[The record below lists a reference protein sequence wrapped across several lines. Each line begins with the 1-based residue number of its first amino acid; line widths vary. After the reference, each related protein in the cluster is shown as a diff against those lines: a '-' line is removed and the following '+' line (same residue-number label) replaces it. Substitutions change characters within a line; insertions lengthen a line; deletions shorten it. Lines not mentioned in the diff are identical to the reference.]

1 MSWHVRFVPKAD
13 INTADGRPASTLAHC
28 RAQQPL
34 YSLEE
39 SPLPR
44 IEALAAAAVMML
56 ASSLFVGEAD
66 HAAFSQRIIQGV
78 PNRSA
83 TMPKRSAK
91 KVSPIGMRT
100 VPPSAKVLKMR
111 FASVAVSTPTVT
123 EKPLG

>member
-1 MSWHVRFVPKAD
+1 MSVLCQKQTLILPMC
-13 INTADGRPASTLAHC
+13 RPASTP
-28 RAQQPL
+28 RPL
-34 YSLEE
+34 PCSAAAIF
-39 SPLPR
+39 PGGIALPR
-44 IEALAAAAVMML
+44 IEAVAAAAVMML

-91 KVSPIGMRT
+91 KVSPIGMRI
-100 VPPSAKVLKMR
+100 VPPSAKALKMR
-111 FASVAVSTPTVT
+111 SASAAVSTPTVT

>member
-1 MSWHVRFVPKAD
+1 MSASRPLADIRRCRLYVRKVPKAD
-13 INTADGRPASTLAHC
+13 IKCALSGRYISGGIA
-28 RAQQPL
+28 
-34 YSLEE
+34 
-39 SPLPR
+39 R
-44 IEALAAAAVMML
+44 IEALAAVAVMML
-56 ASSLFVGEAD
+56 ACSLFVSAAD

-100 VPPSAKVLKMR
+100 VPPSAKALKMR
-111 FASVAVSTPTVT
+111 SASAAVSTPTVT